1 MNVLICVCTRVCR
14 GNGVGEAVAGCF
26 VEPLA
31 GSEPAWR
38 LPLLVPGRHLV
49 LLHSP
54 YLSVPCRPS
63 TFLGGRSAPAFG
75 CRQPRPRGPAQVN
88 AAAPA
93 RALTESGRAE
103 QEGACCPLRLALGA
117 AWSAALLPAAA
128 AAPRP
133 APPRPTRLGLH
144 QGPLTSLLG
153 RALGG
158 GAREGPTGRTLCW
171 PSSVSGFP
179 GLPSPCQMGGDGVP

>member
-1 MNVLICVCTRVCR
+1 MNVLICVCARVCR

-63 TFLGGRSAPAFG
+63 TFLGGCSAPAFG

-93 RALTESGRAE
+93 RALTEGGRKGRAGRGVLPFAAGAGSSLVCSIVTCGSGRA
-103 QEGACCPLRLALGA
+103 PPR
-117 AWSAALLPAAA
+117 AAL
-128 AAPRP
+128 
-133 APPRPTRLGLH
+133 PPRGPELTRLQQ
-144 QGPLTSLLG
+144 QGG
-153 RALGG
+153 GG
-158 GAREGPTGRTLCW
+158 GAGRLRTGRRGARAGST
-171 PSSVSGFP
+171 GR
-179 GLPSPCQMGGDGVP
+179 G